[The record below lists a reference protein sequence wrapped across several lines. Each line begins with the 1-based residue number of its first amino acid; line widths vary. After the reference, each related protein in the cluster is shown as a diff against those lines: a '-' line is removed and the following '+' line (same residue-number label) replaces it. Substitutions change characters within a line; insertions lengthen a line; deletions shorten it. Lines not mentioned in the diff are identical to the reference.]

1 MDSSYNGGTRRAAAS
16 RHGPSIAAGA
26 ATAHAAVPLVTVQR
40 DRVLAGYNGN
50 GQLGDGTNEGL
61 ENVPTAVSTATV
73 TSWLAISAGGYHTMA
88 LTQ

>member
-1 MDSSYNGGTRRAAAS
+1 MS

-26 ATAHAAVPLVTVQR
+26 ATAHAAVPLVAAQR
-40 DRVLAGYNGN
+40 GQLLAGNN
-50 GQLGDGTNEGL
+50 LDGQLGDGTNDGQ
-61 ENVPTAVSTATV
+61 NVPTAVSTATV